1 MLLEIFKIYQTLLV
15 KAHELDRYIYVCHS
29 TQ

>member
-1 MLLEIFKIYQTLLV
+1 MLLEICNIYQALLV
-15 KAHELDRYIYVCHS
+15 KAHELDRYIYVCHC